1 MSNDATATQETKVT
15 VTVEQLEGII
25 RKVVREELM
34 QFATQELFN
43 LDRESP
49 LYKDMEDILER
60 KKTDQ
65 VRLHT
70 HEEVWNG

>member
-15 VTVEQLEGII
+15 LTVEQLEGIL

-70 HEEVWNG
+70 HEEVWN